1 MFGIQSLSARIARLR
16 AGPASHVVA
25 GGSQLLIRYNNHNHN
40 HNPPQNVSPQ
50 CDMLALVLAWFRA
63 QLRADFP
70 ISDIGFQSSAG
81 GGISVI
87 RPSEGVDFKFLRGQ
101 SQFCVPV
108 KLDFA
113 ET

>member
-1 MFGIQSLSARIARLR
+1 MVTGEPQT
-16 AGPASHVVA
+16 
-25 GGSQLLIRYNNHNHN
+25 LIRYNNHNHN
-40 HNPPQNVSPQ
+40 HNPSQNVSPQ

-81 GGISVI
+81 GVSVI
-87 RPSEGVDFKFLRGQ
+87 RSSEGAIFKFLRGQ

>member
-1 MFGIQSLSARIARLR
+1 
-16 AGPASHVVA
+16 
-25 GGSQLLIRYNNHNHN
+25 
-40 HNPPQNVSPQ
+40 
-50 CDMLALVLAWFRA
+50 MLALVLAWFRA

-81 GGISVI
+81 GDISVI
-87 RPSEGVDFKFLRGQ
+87 RSSEGVDFKFLRGQ

>member
-1 MFGIQSLSARIARLR
+1 MFLSVSAIGNRFLSVSERLVTCSPQKQNEVPFIRIAHLR
-16 AGPASHVVA
+16 AGHASHVVT
-25 GGSQLLIRYNNHNHN
+25 GEPQMLIRYNNHNHN

-81 GGISVI
+81 G
-87 RPSEGVDFKFLRGQ
+87 DFSYSSK
-101 SQFCVPV
+101 
-108 KLDFA
+108 
-113 ET
+113 

>member
-1 MFGIQSLSARIARLR
+1 
-16 AGPASHVVA
+16 
-25 GGSQLLIRYNNHNHN
+25 
-40 HNPPQNVSPQ
+40 
-50 CDMLALVLAWFRA
+50 MLALVLMAWFRA

-81 GGISVI
+81 GISVF
-87 RPSEGVDFKFLRGQ
+87 RPSEGVDFQFLRGQ
-101 SQFCVPV
+101 SQFCVRV